1 MKNLI
6 ILLSFIILNIGS
18 YAQTNVIVK
27 SITKKVTKESSE
39 KILKKTAKE
48 ASEEIGEKSI
58 KKISEG
64 ATDPIQKRIIRK
76 AAVNNYNKTTLNS
89 KKKSSLNHYK
99 EKLSK
104 NNNKKFLTLGDW
116 RLIRNIIDNDD
127 RLFLCKIFNTSPEKL
142 DKVIK
147 HEITDQINYH
157 PDIDLKK
164 SMYLVKQRIKELKT
178 NPNTIELLQNED
190 FIINENTLFHL
201 FARHGDEYKF
211 LSFEEVIG
219 IMKEIK
225 NKGIKKISGNNIT
238 YTYKKQKL
246 IFRDSK
252 PKPYVISMYSNK

>member
-6 ILLSFIILNIGS
+6 ILLSFIFFNIGS

-104 NNNKKFLTLGDW
+104 NNNKKSLTLGDW

-147 HEITDQINYH
+147 
-157 PDIDLKK
+157 P
-164 SMYLVKQRIKELKT
+164 LVG
-178 NPNTIELLQNED
+178 
-190 FIINENTLFHL
+190 TL
-201 FARHGDEYKF
+201 
-211 LSFEEVIG
+211 
-219 IMKEIK
+219 
-225 NKGIKKISGNNIT
+225 N
-238 YTYKKQKL
+238 
-246 IFRDSK
+246 
-252 PKPYVISMYSNK
+252 